1 MQKVLFK
8 EVAKHKYMYLL
19 VAPVLV
25 YYILFAY
32 LPMYGIVLAFK
43 DFDYSKGITGSPW
56 VGLKHFQEVIQYS
69 DFWNAF
75 NNTLIISL
83 GRLIFEFPAPI
94 ILALLL
100 NEVTRYRLKKFFQ
113 TVFTFPHFLSWVIL
127 GGIIT
132 NFLGDSGVFNQLLVS
147 IGLEKRNLLVEPS
160 SFRYLLFL
168 TDTWREI
175 GWGAILY
182 LAAIAGINPELY
194 EAAHVDGAN
203 RFQQLKAV
211 TWPSIRYTASILFI
225 LAVGNAMNGG
235 FDQIFNLYNSVV
247 YDVADI
253 LDTYV
258 YRYTFITGDSFS
270 ISTAVGLIKSI
281 INFALLIGANY
292 LVRYLGEEGVT

>member
-1 MQKVLFK
+1 MQKVIFK
-8 EVAKHKYMYLL
+8 EVAKHKYLYLL
-19 VAPVLV
+19 IAPVLV

-32 LPMYGIVLAFK
+32 LPMYGIILAFK

-56 VGLKHFQEVIQYS
+56 VGFKHFHEVFQYS
-69 DFWNAF
+69 DFWKAF
-75 NNTLIISL
+75 NNTLIISG
-83 GRLIFEFPAPI
+83 GRLLFEFPAPI

-100 NEVTRYRLKKFFQ
+100 NEMTRNRLKKFYQ
-113 TVFTFPHFLSWVIL
+113 TVLTFPHFLSWVIL

-132 NFLGDSGVFNQLLVS
+132 NLLGDSGVFNQLLLS
-147 IGLEKRNLLVEPS
+147 LGFEKINVLVDPS
-160 SFRYLLFL
+160 SFRYLLFIS
-168 TDTWREI
+168 DTWREI
-175 GWGAILY
+175 GWSAILY

-247 YDVADI
+247 YDVADV

-258 YRYTFITGDSFS
+258 YRFTFITGDSFS

-281 INFALLIGANY
+281 INFALLFGANY
-292 LVRYLGEEGVT
+292 LVRYFGEEGVT

>member
-32 LPMYGIVLAFK
+32 LPMYGIILAFK

-56 VGLKHFQEVIQYS
+56 VGFKHFHEVLQYS
-69 DFWNAF
+69 DFWKAF
-75 NNTLIISL
+75 NNTLIISA
-83 GRLIFEFPAPI
+83 GRLLFEFPAPI

-100 NEVTRYRLKKFFQ
+100 NEVTRNRLKKFYQ
-113 TVFTFPHFLSWVIL
+113 TVLTFPHFLSWVIL

-132 NFLGDSGVFNQLLVS
+132 NLLGDSGVFNQLLIS
-147 IGLEKRNLLVEPS
+147 LGLEKRHLLVDPS
-160 SFRYLLFL
+160 SFRFLLFIS
-168 TDTWREI
+168 DIWREI

-258 YRYTFITGDSFS
+258 YRFTFITGDSFS

-281 INFALLIGANY
+281 INFALLFGANY